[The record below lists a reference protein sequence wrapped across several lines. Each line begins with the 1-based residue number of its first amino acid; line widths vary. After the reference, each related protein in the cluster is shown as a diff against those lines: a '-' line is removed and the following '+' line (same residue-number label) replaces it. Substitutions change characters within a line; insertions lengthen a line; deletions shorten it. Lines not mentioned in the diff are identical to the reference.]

1 MKVIPRNILSKVTG
15 KRIRELRTEA
25 GLSQQ
30 ALADAVGV
38 SVVTINR
45 IENCVQFPE
54 WDTIVS
60 IADAL
65 NVPVDFLRKSEIG
78 A

>member
-1 MKVIPRNILSKVTG
+1 MIPRQILSKVTSQ
-15 KRIRELRTEA
+15 RIRELRVSA

-45 IENCVQFPE
+45 IENRAQFPE